1 MLSPCLL
8 LFLHHDNAKMASGA
22 LPRQQPTSLSRG
34 EVSTIPS
41 MLSHLIPY
49 HYLLGI
55 LLAAAASAAA
65 YKARALTRGGATA
78 AWGIGAVV
86 FGVGG
91 WPAASALL
99 AFFVSSTA
107 LSRWR
112 RGRKAAL
119 GYEKGGRRD
128 AGQVLANGGVA
139 AACILLPAI
148 GVKIGML
155 LFLAALA
162 AANADT
168 WATEIGSAWGGQ
180 AYDIQTGQ
188 KAPAGASGAVSL
200 AGTAAALAGAALLGL
215 FAGSPASDL
224 IVTAAG
230 FGGALF
236 DSLLGAT
243 VQAQWRDPAN
253 PGRWTERPQARSPE
267 RGLRGVGNDCV
278 NALCTL
284 LGAALADILIKIIV
298 FK

>member
-1 MLSPCLL
+1 MPSYLLSYPQ
-8 LFLHHDNAKMASGA
+8 LF
-22 LPRQQPTSLSRG
+22 QF
-34 EVSTIPS
+34 
-41 MLSHLIPY
+41 
-49 HYLLGI
+49 LLGI
-55 LLAAAASAAA
+55 LLAAVIAAAA
-65 YKARALTRGGATA
+65 YQARALTRSGAMA

-91 WPAASALL
+91 WTSAAALL
-99 AFFVSSTA
+99 TFFVSSTA

-112 RGRKAAL
+112 RGRKEAL

-139 AACILLPAI
+139 AVCILLNLA
-148 GVKIGML
+148 GNKSGAL

-168 WATEIGSAWGGQ
+168 WATEIGSAIGGQ
-180 AYDIQTGQ
+180 PYDIRTGR
-188 KAPAGASGAVSL
+188 KAPAGTSGAISL
-200 AGTAAALAGAALLGL
+200 PGTVAALAGAALLGL
-215 FAGSPASDL
+215 FAGSPAKEL

-243 VQAQWRDPAN
+243 VQAQWRDPAD
-253 PGRWTERPQARSPE
+253 PCRWTERMQPGPPE
-267 RGLRGVGNDCV
+267 RGLRGVGNDDV

-284 LGAALADILIKIIV
+284 LGAGLAELLIKIY
-298 FK
+298 FFN